1 MSISRQTGS
10 HRTNY
15 KTLKKIARYLRMV
28 ISSENDVLMCFS
40 LFPTL
45 WMGME
50 LFLPAIE
57 DAIQGFW
64 CCSRSCIPLLSI
76 SQMYS
81 FILCRLKF
89 ISWIWSYVLLW
100 FEVIGGVYSW
110 NAIFFGW
117 LLLINV
123 WIGLGSALDYFRWRK
138 LWFWRGIG
146 ALVDVR
152 VTKVLLLINSMKV
165 GTLVEIC
172 PCYLII
178 WKLDLW
184 FAVQLLIIL
193 ADLDNRIGF
202 FGEIRSRKCLAS

>member
-1 MSISRQTGS
+1 MTYLSILYLLLSLRRVRLTLYACLLMSISRQTGS

-110 NAIFFGW
+110 NAIFF
-117 LLLINV
+117 
-123 WIGLGSALDYFRWRK
+123 
-138 LWFWRGIG
+138 
-146 ALVDVR
+146 LVDYC
-152 VTKVLLLINSMKV
+152 LSMFE
-165 GTLVEIC
+165 LVWDQ
-172 PCYLII
+172 PWII
-178 WKLDLW
+178 FGGESCD
-184 FAVQLLIIL
+184 
-193 ADLDNRIGF
+193 
-202 FGEIRSRKCLAS
+202 FGEPLVLWWTLGLRKCCC